1 MNKRTNIFLFTL
13 GVLCMAGSVYAQ
25 ELGASS
31 STGKHHKN
39 WFLSYELSRFSDN
52 LSIGLDSV
60 PTGDDSYALRHTLLA
75 GKFGVGYRISPKVS
89 IALQYAKGPDDRLE
103 IPSGG
108 QNAEKFRAEKSR
120 FISFIVNREFPIGM
134 RRSIDAKIGI
144 TRADVEY
151 RRHDGPANWTVSG
164 SIERKP
170 LVALGFRHEFSTR
183 WSGVAEITNYFLS
196 QPGSVTT
203 ASIGIRYE
211 L

>member
-1 MNKRTNIFLFTL
+1 MNKRIYIFLFTL
-13 GVLCMAGSVYAQ
+13 GAFYTSSGIYAE
-25 ELGASS
+25 ELKASTT
-31 STGKHHKN
+31 TGKHQNN

-52 LSIGLDSV
+52 LSMGLDSV
-60 PTGDDSYALRHTLLA
+60 PTGDDSYELRHTLLA

-103 IPSGG
+103 IPSDG

-120 FISFIVNREFPIGM
+120 FLSVVVNREFPIGM

-144 TRADVEY
+144 TRVDVEY

-196 QPGSVTT
+196 EPGSVTT
-203 ASIGIRYE
+203 ASVGIRYE